1 MRRILSIVIL
11 FTAFST
17 QAVEFKISFYDLLD
31 KGDLELAEIFLEEWE
46 SNDSGNPDLFLA
58 KYNLLMSKAFQ
69 PEETSNSNSDP
80 ILDNPLAVLEPND
93 SILQLAIG
101 AIKKGVGVFPNR
113 LDFRLAEAQAY
124 QYANDME
131 SISKSGI
138 NILEHSRNNG
148 CRWYWSD
155 GVALNAEEGL
165 EKMLQ
170 GLHSIE
176 NALMHNSF
184 QDALLGLN
192 LKYYPTDAEALLIKS
207 MALLDAEKYVEARS
221 CLEFAHENHPDD
233 GAVMFYLG
241 VVYSKMGDKEK
252 EDEILKKIVES
263 DKADE
268 HLKETAKA
276 ILEGQDSNLKEID
289 LYQFEF
295 NFLRNVAN
303 TCSPSVE
310 SIEFLSN
317 KDDEIFYVL
326 EQLGYYL
333 PDEHKEIKIK
343 VIGKGDDGIVVWTMP
358 EPKEMPLARY
368 IAFVPDKEANH
379 YRLYTL
385 ERSINWDGEGPA
397 WILGYS
403 YKDGHSNFGD
413 VPYPST
419 PEKFVKEV
427 LKVIN
432 STK

>member
-1 MRRILSIVIL
+1 MRKLLSLIIL

-17 QAVEFKISFYDLLD
+17 HAVEFKQSFYDLLD
-31 KGDLELAEIFLEEWE
+31 KGDLELAEIFLEEWA
-46 SNDSGNPDLFLA
+46 SNDAANPDLFLA
-58 KYNLLMSKAFQ
+58 KCNLLMAKAF
-69 PEETSNSNSDP
+69 TRDDNSNNKSESL
-80 ILDNPLAVLEPND
+80 LDHQWMVLEPGD
-93 SILQLAIG
+93 SLLQLAIETM
-101 AIKKGVGVFPNR
+101 KKGIEVFPNR

-124 QYANDME
+124 QYANDLE

-148 CRWYWSD
+148 CQWDWSD
-155 GVALNAEEGL
+155 GESLNAEEGL
-165 EKMLQ
+165 EKMLE
-170 GLHSIE
+170 GIHSIE
-176 NALMHNSF
+176 NALMNNSF
-184 QDALLGLN
+184 QDALLDLN

-207 MALLDAEKYVEARS
+207 MALFDAEKYEEARS

-233 GAVMFYLG
+233 DAVMFYLG
-241 VVYSKMGDKEK
+241 VAYSKMGDKEK
-252 EDEILKKIVES
+252 ETEILKKIVES

-343 VIGKGDDGIVVWTMP
+343 VIGKGDEGIVVWTMP
-358 EPKEMPLARY
+358 EPKEIPLARY
-368 IAFVPDKEANH
+368 IAFVPDKSANH

-403 YKDGHSNFGD
+403 YENGHSNYGEI
-413 VPYPST
+413 PYPSSS
-419 PEKFVKEV
+419 EKFVKQV